1 LNITIPFV
9 FFTIA
14 IIQIGIFINSISI
27 IKIYPNEKALK
38 YWAGSLILS
47 SIGIIAIA
55 AGAMLAASLHRGTF
69 FSTVSNTIHFV
80 SIISL
85 IFYTKNLKEKTTAKD
100 NKIFTL
106 LTIFYFFGFEVI
118 RKNGD
123 FIERQ
128 TFTACMGAI
137 AYFVLLLEVKQ
148 QKLFNDSYYLK
159 VFAITSFIEFI
170 LLIIRVIVLLSN
182 DYGFIDSL
190 NDAPLF
196 PVLLLWIL
204 LMVNVWSYIS
214 INGYWTERISNLNT
228 TNLIENTKIKL
239 LLNEKY
245 KLINSLMT
253 ANKTAISGALS
264 ASIAHEIN
272 QPLGAMKINSQHLNL
287 LLKSKKEKI
296 LVKKIIKDND
306 RAAKIITTLKG
317 IFLNNNP
324 TYRSERFDIF
334 IASLEPFFKELIRE
348 KNIRIKFL
356 LNSGVSV
363 NMNPDEIRQVLSNL
377 IQNSIDALSLT
388 SKKNK
393 TIEIK
398 TSVKNSKLI
407 CSVSDNGPG
416 ISKKMQSKLFAL
428 YESSKISNSGIG
440 LWLSNYIVTKHKGS
454 LILNKASANGAE
466 FIIELPVTNN
476 VR

>member
-1 LNITIPFV
+1 MNITIPFI

-47 SIGIIAIA
+47 SIGITAIA
-55 AGAMLAASLHRGTF
+55 LGAMLAASLHRGTF
-69 FSTVSNTIHFV
+69 FSTINNTIHFI
-80 SIISL
+80 SIIFL
-85 IFYTKNLKEKTTAKD
+85 IFYAKNLKKEITAKD
-100 NKIFTL
+100 KKVFTL
-106 LTIFYFFGFEVI
+106 LTIFYFFGFEII

-123 FIERQ
+123 FIDRQ
-128 TFTACMGAI
+128 TFTACMGVL
-137 AYFVLLLEVKQ
+137 AYFLLLLEIRQ

-159 VFAITSFIEFI
+159 VFAITSIIEFI
-170 LLIIRVIVLLSN
+170 LIIIRVIVLLSN

-190 NDAPLF
+190 NDVPLI
-196 PVLLLWIL
+196 PTLLLWIL

-245 KLINSLMT
+245 KLINSLVT
-253 ANKTAISGALS
+253 ANKTAISSALS

-272 QPLGAMKINSQHLNL
+272 QPLGAMKTNSQHLNL
-287 LLKSKKEKI
+287 LIKGKKEKI
-296 LVKKIIKDND
+296 LIRNIIKDND
-306 RAAKIITTLKG
+306 RAAKIITTLKSM
-317 IFLNNNP
+317 FLNNKSI
-324 TYRSERFDIF
+324 YRSEIFDTF
-334 IASLEPFFKELIRE
+334 VQSLEPIFKESIKE

-356 LNSGVSV
+356 LNSSAKV
-363 NMNPDEIRQVLSNL
+363 NMNIDELRQVFSNL

-393 TIEIK
+393 VIKIK
-398 TSVKNSKLI
+398 TFTKNNKLF
-407 CSVSDNGPG
+407 CSVTDNGPG
-416 ISKKMQSKLFAL
+416 ISRKMQGKIFKL

-440 LWLSNYIVTKHKGS
+440 LWLSKYIITRHKGS
-454 LILNKASANGAE
+454 LSVNKAYLSGAE
-466 FIIELPVTNN
+466 FLIELPISNN
-476 VR
+476 V

>member
-1 LNITIPFV
+1 MNITIPFV

-69 FSTVSNTIHFV
+69 FSTISNTIHFV

-85 IFYTKNLKEKTTAKD
+85 IFYAKNLKKKTTAKD

>member
-1 LNITIPFV
+1 MNITIPFI

-47 SIGIIAIA
+47 SIGITAIA
-55 AGAMLAASLHRGTF
+55 VGAMLAASLHRGTF
-69 FSTVSNTIHFV
+69 FSTISNTIHFI
-80 SIISL
+80 SIIFL
-85 IFYTKNLKEKTTAKD
+85 IFYAKNLKKEITAKD
-100 NKIFTL
+100 KKVFTL
-106 LTIFYFFGFEVI
+106 LTIFYFFGFEII

-123 FIERQ
+123 FIDRQ
-128 TFTACMGAI
+128 TFTACMGVL
-137 AYFVLLLEVKQ
+137 AYFLLLLEIRQ

-159 VFAITSFIEFI
+159 VFAITSIIEFI
-170 LLIIRVIVLLSN
+170 LIIIRVIVLLSN

-190 NDAPLF
+190 NDVPLI
-196 PVLLLWIL
+196 PTLLLWIL

-245 KLINSLMT
+245 KLINSLVT
-253 ANKTAISGALS
+253 ANKTAISSALS

-272 QPLGAMKINSQHLNL
+272 QPLGAMKTNSQHLNL
-287 LLKSKKEKI
+287 LIKGKKEKI
-296 LVKKIIKDND
+296 LIRNIIKDND
-306 RAAKIITTLKG
+306 RAAKIITTLKSM
-317 IFLNNNP
+317 FSNNKS
-324 TYRSERFDIF
+324 TYRSEIFDTF
-334 IASLEPFFKELIRE
+334 VQSLEPIFKESIKE

-356 LNSGVSV
+356 LNSSAKV
-363 NMNPDEIRQVLSNL
+363 NMNTDELRQVFSNL

-393 TIEIK
+393 VIIIK
-398 TSVKNSKLI
+398 TFTKNNKLF
-407 CSVSDNGPG
+407 CSVTDNGPG
-416 ISKKMQSKLFAL
+416 ISRKMQGKIFKL

-440 LWLSNYIVTKHKGS
+440 LWLSKYIITRHKGS
-454 LILNKASANGAE
+454 LSVNKAYLSGAE
-466 FIIELPVTNN
+466 FLIELPISNN
-476 VR
+476 V

>member
-1 LNITIPFV
+1 MNITIPFI

-47 SIGIIAIA
+47 SIGITAIA
-55 AGAMLAASLHRGTF
+55 VGAMLAASLHRGTF
-69 FSTVSNTIHFV
+69 FSTINNTIHFI
-80 SIISL
+80 SIIFL
-85 IFYTKNLKEKTTAKD
+85 IFYAKNLKKEITAKD
-100 NKIFTL
+100 KKVFTL
-106 LTIFYFFGFEVI
+106 LTIFYFFGFEII

-123 FIERQ
+123 FIDRQ
-128 TFTACMGAI
+128 TFTACMGVL
-137 AYFVLLLEVKQ
+137 AYFLLLLEIRQ

-159 VFAITSFIEFI
+159 VFAITSIIEFI
-170 LLIIRVIVLLSN
+170 LIIIRVIVLLSN

-190 NDAPLF
+190 NDVPLI
-196 PVLLLWIL
+196 PTLLLWIL

-245 KLINSLMT
+245 KLINSLVT
-253 ANKTAISGALS
+253 ANKTAISSALS

-272 QPLGAMKINSQHLNL
+272 QPLGAMKTNSQHLNL
-287 LLKSKKEKI
+287 LIKGKKEKI
-296 LVKKIIKDND
+296 LIRNIIKDND
-306 RAAKIITTLKG
+306 RAAKIITTLKSM
-317 IFLNNNP
+317 FSNNKSI
-324 TYRSERFDIF
+324 YRSEIFDTF
-334 IASLEPFFKELIRE
+334 VQSLEPIFKESIKE

-356 LNSGVSV
+356 LNSSAKV
-363 NMNPDEIRQVLSNL
+363 NMNTDELRQVFSNL

-393 TIEIK
+393 VIKIK
-398 TSVKNSKLI
+398 TFTKNNKLF
-407 CSVSDNGPG
+407 CSVTDNGPG
-416 ISKKMQSKLFAL
+416 ISRKMQGKIFKL

-440 LWLSNYIVTKHKGS
+440 LWLSKYIITRHKGS
-454 LILNKASANGAE
+454 LSVNKAYLSGAE
-466 FIIELPVTNN
+466 FLIELPISNN
-476 VR
+476 V

>member
-69 FSTVSNTIHFV
+69 FSTISNTIHFV

-85 IFYTKNLKEKTTAKD
+85 IFYAKNLKKKTTAKD

-128 TFTACMGAI
+128 IFTACMGAI

-214 INGYWTERISNLNT
+214 INGYWSERISNLNT

-324 TYRSERFDIF
+324 TYRPERFDIF

>member
-1 LNITIPFV
+1 MNITIPFI

-47 SIGIIAIA
+47 SIGITAIA
-55 AGAMLAASLHRGTF
+55 VGAMLAASLHRGTF
-69 FSTVSNTIHFV
+69 FSTINNTIHFI

-85 IFYTKNLKEKTTAKD
+85 IFYAKNLKKEITAKD
-100 NKIFTL
+100 KKVFTL
-106 LTIFYFFGFEVI
+106 LTIFYFFGFEII

-123 FIERQ
+123 FIDRQ
-128 TFTACMGAI
+128 TFTACMGVI
-137 AYFVLLLEVKQ
+137 AYFLLLLEIRQ

-159 VFAITSFIEFI
+159 VFAITSIIEFI
-170 LLIIRVIVLLSN
+170 LIIIRVIVLLSN

-190 NDAPLF
+190 NDVPLI
-196 PVLLLWIL
+196 PTLLLWIL

-245 KLINSLMT
+245 KLINSLVT
-253 ANKTAISGALS
+253 ANKTAISSALS

-272 QPLGAMKINSQHLNL
+272 QPLGAMKTNSQHLNL
-287 LLKSKKEKI
+287 LIKGKKEKI
-296 LVKKIIKDND
+296 LIKNIIKDND
-306 RAAKIITTLKG
+306 RAAKIITTLKSMFSNSKS
-317 IFLNNNP
+317 I
-324 TYRSERFDIF
+324 YRSEIFDTF
-334 IASLEPFFKELIRE
+334 VQSLEPIFKESIKE

-356 LNSGVSV
+356 LNSSAKV
-363 NMNPDEIRQVLSNL
+363 NMNTDELRQVFSNL

-393 TIEIK
+393 VIKIK
-398 TSVKNSKLI
+398 TFTKNNKLF
-407 CSVSDNGPG
+407 CSITDNGPG
-416 ISKKMQSKLFAL
+416 ISRKMQGKIFKL

-440 LWLSNYIVTKHKGS
+440 LWLSKYIITRHKGS
-454 LILNKASANGAE
+454 LSVNKAYLSGAE
-466 FIIELPVTNN
+466 FLIELPISNN
-476 VR
+476 V

>member
-1 LNITIPFV
+1 MNITIPFI

-47 SIGIIAIA
+47 SIGITAIA
-55 AGAMLAASLHRGTF
+55 LGAMLAASLHRGTF
-69 FSTVSNTIHFV
+69 FSTISNTIHFI

-85 IFYTKNLKEKTTAKD
+85 IFYAKNLKEEITAKD
-100 NKIFTL
+100 KKVFTL
-106 LTIFYFFGFEVI
+106 LTIFYFFGFEII

-123 FIERQ
+123 FIDRQ
-128 TFTACMGAI
+128 TFTACMGVI
-137 AYFVLLLEVKQ
+137 AYFVLLLEIKQ

-159 VFAITSFIEFI
+159 VFAITSIIEFI
-170 LLIIRVIVLLSN
+170 LIIIRVIVLLSN

-190 NDAPLF
+190 NDAPLI
-196 PVLLLWIL
+196 PTLLLWIL

-245 KLINSLMT
+245 KLINSLVT
-253 ANKTAISGALS
+253 ANKTAISAALS

-272 QPLGAMKINSQHLNL
+272 QPLGAMKTNSQHLNL
-287 LLKSKKEKI
+287 LIKGKKEKI
-296 LVKKIIKDND
+296 LIKNIIKDND
-306 RAAKIITTLKG
+306 RAAKIITTLKSM
-317 IFLNNNP
+317 FSNNKSI
-324 TYRSERFDIF
+324 YRSEIFDTF
-334 IASLEPFFKELIRE
+334 VQSLEPIFKESIKE

-356 LNSGVSV
+356 LNSSAKV
-363 NMNPDEIRQVLSNL
+363 NMNTDELRQVFSNL

-393 TIEIK
+393 VIEIK
-398 TSVKNSKLI
+398 TFTKNNKLL
-407 CSVSDNGPG
+407 CSVTDNGPG
-416 ISKKMQSKLFAL
+416 ISRKMQGKIFKL

-440 LWLSNYIVTKHKGS
+440 LWLSKYIITRHKGS
-454 LILNKASANGAE
+454 LSVNKAYLSGAE
-466 FIIELPVTNN
+466 FLIELPISNN
-476 VR
+476 V

>member
-1 LNITIPFV
+1 MNITIPFI

-47 SIGIIAIA
+47 TIGITAIA
-55 AGAMLAASLHRGTF
+55 LGAILAASLHRGTF
-69 FSTVSNTIHFV
+69 FSTISNTIHFI

-85 IFYTKNLKEKTTAKD
+85 IFYAKNLKEEITAKD
-100 NKIFTL
+100 KKVFTL
-106 LTIFYFFGFEVI
+106 LTIFYFFGFEII

-123 FIERQ
+123 FIDRQ
-128 TFTACMGAI
+128 TFTACMGVI
-137 AYFVLLLEVKQ
+137 AYFVLLLEIKQ

-159 VFAITSFIEFI
+159 VFAITSIIEFI
-170 LLIIRVIVLLSN
+170 LIIIRVIVLLSN

-190 NDAPLF
+190 NDAPLI
-196 PVLLLWIL
+196 PTLLLWIL

-245 KLINSLMT
+245 KLINSLVT
-253 ANKTAISGALS
+253 ANKTAISAALS

-272 QPLGAMKINSQHLNL
+272 QPLGAMKTNSQHLNL
-287 LLKSKKEKI
+287 LIKGKKEKI
-296 LVKKIIKDND
+296 LIKNIIKDND
-306 RAAKIITTLKG
+306 RAAKIITTLKSM
-317 IFLNNNP
+317 FSNNKSI
-324 TYRSERFDIF
+324 YRSEIFDTF
-334 IASLEPFFKELIRE
+334 VQSLEPIFKESIKE

-356 LNSGVSV
+356 LNSSAKV
-363 NMNPDEIRQVLSNL
+363 NMNTDELRQVFSNL

-393 TIEIK
+393 VIEIK
-398 TSVKNSKLI
+398 TFTKNNKLF
-407 CSVSDNGPG
+407 CSVTDNGPG
-416 ISKKMQSKLFAL
+416 ISRKMQGKIFKL

-440 LWLSNYIVTKHKGS
+440 LWLSKYIITRHKGS
-454 LILNKASANGAE
+454 LSVNKAYLSGAE
-466 FIIELPVTNN
+466 FLIELPISNN
-476 VR
+476 A

>member
-1 LNITIPFV
+1 MNITIPFI

-47 SIGIIAIA
+47 SIGITAIA
-55 AGAMLAASLHRGTF
+55 LGAMLAVSLHRGTF
-69 FSTVSNTIHFV
+69 FSTISNTIHFI

-85 IFYTKNLKEKTTAKD
+85 IFYAKNLKEEITAKD
-100 NKIFTL
+100 KKVFTL
-106 LTIFYFFGFEVI
+106 LTIFYFFGFEII

-123 FIERQ
+123 FIDRQ
-128 TFTACMGAI
+128 TFTACMGVI
-137 AYFVLLLEVKQ
+137 AYFVLLLEIKQ

-159 VFAITSFIEFI
+159 VFAITSIIEFI
-170 LLIIRVIVLLSN
+170 LIIIRVIVLLSN

-190 NDAPLF
+190 NDAPLI
-196 PVLLLWIL
+196 PTLLLWIL

-245 KLINSLMT
+245 KLINSLVT
-253 ANKTAISGALS
+253 ANKTAISAALS

-272 QPLGAMKINSQHLNL
+272 QPLGAMKTNSQHLNL
-287 LLKSKKEKI
+287 LIKGKKEKI
-296 LVKKIIKDND
+296 LIKNIIKDND
-306 RAAKIITTLKG
+306 RAAKIITTLKSM
-317 IFLNNNP
+317 FSNNKSI
-324 TYRSERFDIF
+324 YRSEIFDTF
-334 IASLEPFFKELIRE
+334 VQSLEPIFKESIKE

-356 LNSGVSV
+356 LNSSAKV
-363 NMNPDEIRQVLSNL
+363 NMNTDELRQVFSNL

-393 TIEIK
+393 VIEIK
-398 TSVKNSKLI
+398 TFTKNNKLL
-407 CSVSDNGPG
+407 CSVTDNGPG
-416 ISKKMQSKLFAL
+416 ISRKMQGKIFKL

-440 LWLSNYIVTKHKGS
+440 LWLSKYIITRHKGS
-454 LILNKASANGAE
+454 LSVNKAYLSGAE
-466 FIIELPVTNN
+466 FLIELPISNN
-476 VR
+476 V

>member
-1 LNITIPFV
+1 MNITIPFI

-47 SIGIIAIA
+47 SIGITAIA
-55 AGAMLAASLHRGTF
+55 LGAMLAASLHRGTF
-69 FSTVSNTIHFV
+69 FSTISNTIHFI

-85 IFYTKNLKEKTTAKD
+85 IFYAKNLKEEITAKD
-100 NKIFTL
+100 KKVFTL
-106 LTIFYFFGFEVI
+106 LTIFYFFGFEII

-123 FIERQ
+123 FIDRQ
-128 TFTACMGAI
+128 TFTACMGVI
-137 AYFVLLLEVKQ
+137 AYFVLLLEIKQ

-159 VFAITSFIEFI
+159 VFAITSIIEFI
-170 LLIIRVIVLLSN
+170 LIIIRVIVLLSN

-190 NDAPLF
+190 NDAPLI
-196 PVLLLWIL
+196 PTLLLWIL

-214 INGYWTERISNLNT
+214 INGYWTERISILNT
-228 TNLIENTKIKL
+228 TNLRENTKIKQ

-245 KLINSLMT
+245 KLINSLVT
-253 ANKTAISGALS
+253 ANKTAISSALS

-272 QPLGAMKINSQHLNL
+272 QPLGAMKTNSQHLNL
-287 LLKSKKEKI
+287 LIKGKKEKI
-296 LVKKIIKDND
+296 LIKNIIKDND
-306 RAAKIITTLKG
+306 RAAKIITTLKSMFSNNKSIYQSE
-317 IFLNNNP
+317 IFD
-324 TYRSERFDIF
+324 TFVQ
-334 IASLEPFFKELIRE
+334 SLEPIFKESIKE

-356 LNSGVSV
+356 LNSSAKV
-363 NMNPDEIRQVLSNL
+363 NMNTDELRQVFSNL

-393 TIEIK
+393 VIKIK
-398 TSVKNSKLI
+398 TFTKNNKLF
-407 CSVSDNGPG
+407 CSVTDNGPG
-416 ISKKMQSKLFAL
+416 ISRKMQGKIFKL

-440 LWLSNYIVTKHKGS
+440 LWLSKYIITRHKGS
-454 LILNKASANGAE
+454 LSVNKAYLSGAE
-466 FIIELPVTNN
+466 FLIELPISNN
-476 VR
+476 V

>member
-1 LNITIPFV
+1 MNITIPFI

-27 IKIYPNEKALK
+27 IKIYPNEKAVK

-47 SIGIIAIA
+47 STGITAIA
-55 AGAMLAASLHRGTF
+55 LGAMMAASLHRGTF
-69 FSTVSNTIHFV
+69 FSTISNTIHFI

-85 IFYTKNLKEKTTAKD
+85 IFYAKNLKEEITAKD
-100 NKIFTL
+100 KKVFTL
-106 LTIFYFFGFEVI
+106 LTIFYFFGFEII

-123 FIERQ
+123 FIDRQ
-128 TFTACMGAI
+128 TFTACMGVI
-137 AYFVLLLEVKQ
+137 AYFLLLVEIRQ

-159 VFAITSFIEFI
+159 VFAITSIIEFI
-170 LLIIRVIVLLSN
+170 LIIIRVIVLLSN

-190 NDAPLF
+190 NDAPLI

-245 KLINSLMT
+245 KLINSLVT
-253 ANKTAISGALS
+253 ANKTAISAALS

-272 QPLGAMKINSQHLNL
+272 QPLGAMKTNSQHLNL
-287 LLKSKKEKI
+287 LIKGKKEKI
-296 LVKKIIKDND
+296 LIKNIIKDND
-306 RAAKIITTLKG
+306 RAAKIITTLKSM
-317 IFLNNNP
+317 FSNNKSI
-324 TYRSERFDIF
+324 YRSEIFDTF
-334 IASLEPFFKELIRE
+334 VQSLEPIFKESIKE

-356 LNSGVSV
+356 LNSSAKV
-363 NMNPDEIRQVLSNL
+363 NMNIDELRQVFSNL

-393 TIEIK
+393 VIEIK
-398 TSVKNSKLI
+398 TFTKNNKLF
-407 CSVSDNGPG
+407 CSVTDNGPG
-416 ISKKMQSKLFAL
+416 ISRKMQGKIFKL

-440 LWLSNYIVTKHKGS
+440 LWLSKYIITRHKGS
-454 LILNKASANGAE
+454 LSVNKAYLSGAE
-466 FIIELPVTNN
+466 FLIELPISNN
-476 VR
+476 V

>member
-1 LNITIPFV
+1 MNITIPFI

-47 SIGIIAIA
+47 SIGITAIA
-55 AGAMLAASLHRGTF
+55 LGAMLAVSLHRGTF
-69 FSTVSNTIHFV
+69 FSTISNTIHFI

-85 IFYTKNLKEKTTAKD
+85 IFYAKNLKEEITAKD
-100 NKIFTL
+100 KKVFTL
-106 LTIFYFFGFEVI
+106 LTIFYFFGFEII

-123 FIERQ
+123 FIDRQ
-128 TFTACMGAI
+128 TFTACMGVL
-137 AYFVLLLEVKQ
+137 AYFLLLLEIRQ

-159 VFAITSFIEFI
+159 VFAITSIIEFI
-170 LLIIRVIVLLSN
+170 LIIIRVIVLLPN

-190 NDAPLF
+190 NDVPLI
-196 PVLLLWIL
+196 PTLLLWIL

-228 TNLIENTKIKL
+228 INLIENTKIKL

-245 KLINSLMT
+245 KLINSLVT
-253 ANKTAISGALS
+253 ANKTAISSALS

-272 QPLGAMKINSQHLNL
+272 QPLGAMRTNSQHLNL
-287 LLKSKKEKI
+287 LIKGKKEKI
-296 LVKKIIKDND
+296 LIRNIIKDND
-306 RAAKIITTLKG
+306 RAAKIITTLKSM
-317 IFLNNNP
+317 FSNNKSI
-324 TYRSERFDIF
+324 YRSEIFDTF
-334 IASLEPFFKELIRE
+334 VQSLEPIFKESIKE

-356 LNSGVSV
+356 LNSSAKV
-363 NMNPDEIRQVLSNL
+363 NMNTDELRQVFSNL
-377 IQNSIDALSLT
+377 IQNSIDTLSLT

-393 TIEIK
+393 VIKIK
-398 TSVKNSKLI
+398 TFTKNNKLF
-407 CSVSDNGPG
+407 CSVTDNGPG
-416 ISKKMQSKLFAL
+416 ISRKMQGKIFKL

-440 LWLSNYIVTKHKGS
+440 LWLSKYIITRHKGS
-454 LILNKASANGAE
+454 LSVNKAYLSGAE
-466 FIIELPVTNN
+466 FLIELPISNN
-476 VR
+476 V

>member
-1 LNITIPFV
+1 MNITIPFI

-38 YWAGSLILS
+38 YWAGSLIFS
-47 SIGIIAIA
+47 SIGITAIA
-55 AGAMLAASLHRGTF
+55 VGAMLAASLHRGTF
-69 FSTVSNTIHFV
+69 FSTINNTIHFI

-85 IFYTKNLKEKTTAKD
+85 IFYAKNLKKEITAKD
-100 NKIFTL
+100 KKVFTL
-106 LTIFYFFGFEVI
+106 LTIFYFFGFEII

-123 FIERQ
+123 FIDRQ
-128 TFTACMGAI
+128 TFTACMGVL
-137 AYFVLLLEVKQ
+137 AYFLLLLEIRQ

-159 VFAITSFIEFI
+159 VFAITSIIEFI
-170 LLIIRVIVLLSN
+170 LIIIRVIVLLPN

-190 NDAPLF
+190 NDVPLI
-196 PVLLLWIL
+196 PTLLLWIL

-228 TNLIENTKIKL
+228 INLIENTKIKL

-245 KLINSLMT
+245 KLINSLVT
-253 ANKTAISGALS
+253 ANKTAISSALS

-272 QPLGAMKINSQHLNL
+272 QPLGAMKTNSQHLNL
-287 LLKSKKEKI
+287 LIKGKKEKI
-296 LVKKIIKDND
+296 LIRNIIKDND
-306 RAAKIITTLKG
+306 RAAKIITTLKSM
-317 IFLNNNP
+317 FSNNKSI
-324 TYRSERFDIF
+324 YRSEIFDTF
-334 IASLEPFFKELIRE
+334 VQSLEPIFKESIKE

-356 LNSGVSV
+356 LNSSAKV
-363 NMNPDEIRQVLSNL
+363 NMNTDELRQVFSNL

-393 TIEIK
+393 VIKIK
-398 TSVKNSKLI
+398 TFTKNNKLF
-407 CSVSDNGPG
+407 CSVTDNGPG
-416 ISKKMQSKLFAL
+416 ISRKMQGKIFKL

-440 LWLSNYIVTKHKGS
+440 LWLSKYIITRHKGS
-454 LILNKASANGAE
+454 LSVNKAYLSGAE
-466 FIIELPVTNN
+466 FLIELPISNN
-476 VR
+476 V

>member
-1 LNITIPFV
+1 MNITIPFI

-47 SIGIIAIA
+47 SIGITAIA
-55 AGAMLAASLHRGTF
+55 LGAMLAASLHRGTF
-69 FSTVSNTIHFV
+69 FSTINNTIHFI

-85 IFYTKNLKEKTTAKD
+85 IFYAKNLKKEITAKD
-100 NKIFTL
+100 KKVFTL
-106 LTIFYFFGFEVI
+106 LTIFYFFGFEII

-123 FIERQ
+123 FIDRQ
-128 TFTACMGAI
+128 TFTACMGVL
-137 AYFVLLLEVKQ
+137 AYFLLLLEIRQ

-159 VFAITSFIEFI
+159 VFAITSIIEFI
-170 LLIIRVIVLLSN
+170 LIIIRVIVLLSN

-190 NDAPLF
+190 NDVPLI
-196 PVLLLWIL
+196 PTLLLWIL

-245 KLINSLMT
+245 KLINSLVT
-253 ANKTAISGALS
+253 ANKTAISSALS

-272 QPLGAMKINSQHLNL
+272 QPLGAMKTNSQHLNL
-287 LLKSKKEKI
+287 LIKGKKEKI
-296 LVKKIIKDND
+296 LIRNIIKDND
-306 RAAKIITTLKG
+306 RAAKIITTLKSM
-317 IFLNNNP
+317 FSNNKSI
-324 TYRSERFDIF
+324 YRSEIFDTF
-334 IASLEPFFKELIRE
+334 VQSLEPIFKESIKE

-356 LNSGVSV
+356 LNSSAKV
-363 NMNPDEIRQVLSNL
+363 NMNIDELRQVFSNL

-393 TIEIK
+393 VIKIK
-398 TSVKNSKLI
+398 TFTKNNKLF
-407 CSVSDNGPG
+407 CSVTDNGPG
-416 ISKKMQSKLFAL
+416 ISRKMQGKIFKL

-440 LWLSNYIVTKHKGS
+440 LWLSKYIITRHKGS
-454 LILNKASANGAE
+454 LSVNKAYLSGAE
-466 FIIELPVTNN
+466 FLIELPISNN
-476 VR
+476 V

>member
-1 LNITIPFV
+1 MNITIPFI

-47 SIGIIAIA
+47 SIGITAIA
-55 AGAMLAASLHRGTF
+55 LGAMLAASLHRGTF

-85 IFYTKNLKEKTTAKD
+85 IFYAKNLKEKTTAKD

-324 TYRSERFDIF
+324 TYRPERFDIF
-334 IASLEPFFKELIRE
+334 IASL
-348 KNIRIKFL
+348 
-356 LNSGVSV
+356 
-363 NMNPDEIRQVLSNL
+363 
-377 IQNSIDALSLT
+377 
-388 SKKNK
+388 
-393 TIEIK
+393 
-398 TSVKNSKLI
+398 
-407 CSVSDNGPG
+407 CC
-416 ISKKMQSKLFAL
+416 
-428 YESSKISNSGIG
+428 
-440 LWLSNYIVTKHKGS
+440 
-454 LILNKASANGAE
+454 
-466 FIIELPVTNN
+466 
-476 VR
+476 

>member
-1 LNITIPFV
+1 LNITIPFI

-27 IKIYPNEKALK
+27 IKIYPDEKALK

-47 SIGIIAIA
+47 SIGITAIA
-55 AGAMLAASLHRGTF
+55 LGAMLAASLHRGTF
-69 FSTVSNTIHFV
+69 FSTINNTIHFI

-85 IFYTKNLKEKTTAKD
+85 IFYAKNLKKEITAKD
-100 NKIFTL
+100 KKVFTL
-106 LTIFYFFGFEVI
+106 LTIFYFFGFEII

-123 FIERQ
+123 FIDRQ
-128 TFTACMGAI
+128 TFTACMGVI
-137 AYFVLLLEVKQ
+137 AYFLLLLEIRQ

-159 VFAITSFIEFI
+159 VFAITSIIEFI
-170 LLIIRVIVLLSN
+170 LIIIRAIVLLSN

-190 NDAPLF
+190 NDVPLI
-196 PVLLLWIL
+196 PTLLLWIL

-245 KLINSLMT
+245 KLINSLVT
-253 ANKTAISGALS
+253 ANKTAISAALS

-272 QPLGAMKINSQHLNL
+272 QPLGAMKTNSQHLNL
-287 LLKSKKEKI
+287 LIKGKKEKI
-296 LVKKIIKDND
+296 LIKNIIKDND
-306 RAAKIITTLKG
+306 RAAKIITTLKSM
-317 IFLNNNP
+317 FSNNKSI
-324 TYRSERFDIF
+324 YRSEIFDTF
-334 IASLEPFFKELIRE
+334 VQSLEPIFKESIKE

-356 LNSGVSV
+356 LNSSAKV
-363 NMNPDEIRQVLSNL
+363 NMNTDELRQVFSNL

-393 TIEIK
+393 VIEIK
-398 TSVKNSKLI
+398 TFTKNNKLL
-407 CSVSDNGPG
+407 CSVTDNGPG
-416 ISKKMQSKLFAL
+416 ISRKMQGKIFKL

-440 LWLSNYIVTKHKGS
+440 LWLSKYIITRHKGS
-454 LILNKASANGAE
+454 LSVNKAYLSGAE
-466 FIIELPVTNN
+466 FLIELPISSN
-476 VR
+476 V

>member
-1 LNITIPFV
+1 MNITIPFI

-47 SIGIIAIA
+47 SIGITAIA
-55 AGAMLAASLHRGTF
+55 LGAMLAASLHRGTF
-69 FSTVSNTIHFV
+69 FSTISNTIHFI

-85 IFYTKNLKEKTTAKD
+85 IFYAKNLKEEITAKD
-100 NKIFTL
+100 KKVFTL
-106 LTIFYFFGFEVI
+106 LTIFYFFGFEII

-123 FIERQ
+123 FIDRQ
-128 TFTACMGAI
+128 TFTACMGVI
-137 AYFVLLLEVKQ
+137 AYFVLLLEIKQ

-159 VFAITSFIEFI
+159 VFAITSIIEFI
-170 LLIIRVIVLLSN
+170 LIIIRVIVLLSN

-190 NDAPLF
+190 NDAPLI
-196 PVLLLWIL
+196 PTLLLWIL

-272 QPLGAMKINSQHLNL
+272 QPLGAMKTNSQHLNL
-287 LLKSKKEKI
+287 LIKGKKEKI
-296 LVKKIIKDND
+296 LIKNIIKDND
-306 RAAKIITTLKG
+306 RAAKIITTLKSM
-317 IFLNNNP
+317 FSNNKSI
-324 TYRSERFDIF
+324 YRSEIFDTF
-334 IASLEPFFKELIRE
+334 VQSLEPIFKESIKE

-356 LNSGVSV
+356 LNSSAKV
-363 NMNPDEIRQVLSNL
+363 NMNTDELRQVFSNL

-393 TIEIK
+393 VIEIK
-398 TSVKNSKLI
+398 TFTKNNKLF
-407 CSVSDNGPG
+407 CSVTDNGPG
-416 ISKKMQSKLFAL
+416 ISRKMQGKIFKL

-440 LWLSNYIVTKHKGS
+440 LWLSKYIITRHKGS
-454 LILNKASANGAE
+454 LSVNKAYLSGAE
-466 FIIELPVTNN
+466 FLIELPISNN
-476 VR
+476 V